1 LLKSLK
7 RKDGDLSIEGFMEGE
22 CNKVAKLREGKE
34 NHIEGVGHALILI
47 MDLGVNSSKRW
58 LENITKWDRL

>member
-1 LLKSLK
+1 
-7 RKDGDLSIEGFMEGE
+7 MEGE